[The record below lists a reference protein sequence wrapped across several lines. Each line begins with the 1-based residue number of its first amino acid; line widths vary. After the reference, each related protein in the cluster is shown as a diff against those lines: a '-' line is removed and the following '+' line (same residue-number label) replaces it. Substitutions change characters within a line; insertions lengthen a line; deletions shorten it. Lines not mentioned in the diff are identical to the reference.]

1 MEWLQNNLMVIIF
14 YCFIIYMFGKISFQ
28 IYRTIN
34 KAKEGDMTNE
44 LPECTPLIAQYIL
57 NDGIINENAIKAV
70 FLQLCKNNFI
80 ILNPVINE
88 KDEIVDYEL
97 IKNNVPN
104 FKEKD
109 YEDNLFNEGFKDSNI
124 NLSYLYILNKYI
136 FFGKEKNLYSLFIKE
151 ISNQNFEDDLLF
163 IKIITAEM
171 FNTNLIESKN
181 ENHSEIDVTKKGEN
195 VSENVSGLKLFLKK
209 YNLISGFESDGI
221 NVWGDYLTYGITYGL
236 DDLSIESLNIL
247 YAMNYFNESDAK

>member
-109 YEDNLFNEGFKDSNI
+109 YEILYVTGKFSYEEISKLREYVERKSLSRRHAICAFKNYMFECDKSIIHGNGNTIGNMYVEKKESNLTRKLTQSK
-124 NLSYLYILNKYI
+124 KYI
-136 FFGKEKNLYSLFIKE
+136 K
-151 ISNQNFEDDLLF
+151 
-163 IKIITAEM
+163 
-171 FNTNLIESKN
+171 
-181 ENHSEIDVTKKGEN
+181 
-195 VSENVSGLKLFLKK
+195 
-209 YNLISGFESDGI
+209 
-221 NVWGDYLTYGITYGL
+221 
-236 DDLSIESLNIL
+236 
-247 YAMNYFNESDAK
+247 